1 MDKNQARKIAKQFIS
16 YLTSEVYP
24 RKVVLYGSC
33 VSGYPDE
40 ESDIDIAVIFDR
52 IEYDYLDMLTK
63 LYQIAS
69 MVDVHIEPVLFEENH
84 DPSGFLHNILEQGEV
99 VYEQHN
105 EHKFI

>member
-1 MDKNQARKIAKQFIS
+1 MDKKKARTITKQFIS
-16 YLTSEVYP
+16 SLISEIQP

-33 VSGYPDE
+33 VNGYPDD

-52 IEYDYLDMLTK
+52 IENDYLDMLTK

-84 DPSGFLHNILEQGEV
+84 DPSGFLLQVLEQGEV
-99 VYEQHN
+99 VYEQRP
-105 EHKFI
+105 ET